1 MVATVQCERVSPGL
15 AQQIST
21 RVVFF
26 IAGFS
31 VGVWAPIIPYVK
43 SRASLNE
50 AQLGFLLLCLGVGSI
65 LTMPVTGMLASRL
78 GCRAVISVSALLLAL
93 CLPLLATFSSVPLL
107 AITLFVFG
115 AALGTADVTVNIQAT
130 IVEKASG
137 RAMMSGFHGLY
148 SVGGLIGSSALSGL
162 LWLGLSPLVSI
173 LFASAIIAMLIVRFS
188 RDLLP
193 YGSASESH
201 EPLFAFPRGK
211 VILIGLLCFIVFLA
225 EGSMLDWSALFLTTL
240 RAVPSAQAGLGY
252 AAFAVAMTVGRLFG
266 DRIVEA
272 LGGKTILIAGGLCA
286 AAGLGLVI
294 LVPITAVALLGFTM
308 VGLGCSN
315 IVPVLFTQ
323 AGRQKIMPVGLA
335 LSAITTIGYTG
346 ILTGPASIGFI
357 AHATSLTVSM
367 ALVAFILLAVPLSA
381 NKVMS
386 AE

>member
-1 MVATVQCERVSPGL
+1 MVAAVQTERILPGL

-43 SRASLNE
+43 SRAALNE

-107 AITLFVFG
+107 AVTLFIFG

-148 SVGGLIGSSALSGL
+148 SVGGLVGASALSGL
-162 LWLGLSPLVSI
+162 LWLGLSPLVAIS
-173 LFASAIIAMLIVRFS
+173 FASAIILLLVVRFTK
-188 RDLLP
+188 DLLP
-193 YGSASESH
+193 YGNMNEGR

-211 VILIGLLCFIVFLA
+211 VFLIGLLCFIIFLA

-240 RAVPSAQAGLGY
+240 RGVPEAQAGLGY
-252 AAFAVAMTVGRLFG
+252 AAFAIAMTVGRLGG

-272 LGGKTILIAGGLCA
+272 LGGKKILIGGGLCA
-286 AAGLGLVI
+286 AMGLGLVV
-294 LVPITAVALLGFTM
+294 LVPFAAIALLGFTM

-315 IVPVLFTQ
+315 IVPVLFTE
-323 AGRQKIMPVGLA
+323 AGRQKAMPVGLA

-346 ILTGPASIGFI
+346 ILTGPASIGFV
-357 AHATSLTVSM
+357 AHAASLSLSM
-367 ALVAFILLAVPLSA
+367 GLVALSILAVPLSA
-381 NKVMS
+381 TKVM
-386 AE
+386 ARD